1 MTKKKTDHD
10 DSADPAVGSGQD
22 LRRRAEE
29 IAREKAARM
38 PESPDT
44 LLPEAARQVLH
55 ELRVHQIEL
64 EMQNEKLRRAQAAL
78 EASQA
83 RYFDLYDLAP
93 VGYFTISEQGLI
105 LEANLTAAT
114 LLGVA
119 RGALVKQP
127 LSRFILSE
135 DKNIYYRYYKQL
147 FEMGAPQACELRIVK
162 QDGTAFWARLEA
174 AAAQDADGAPVC
186 RAVVSDIT
194 EQKNIEAAFRKK
206 AKDLQEKNEDP
217 TRSTH
222 AVSHDSQSLPAG
234 SQGKPVRILLLED
247 DPAHAES
254 IQRTF
259 LDSGMKAVV
268 HLARN
273 LRAYRTLAAA
283 QPPDLAIV
291 DLHLPDG
298 NGVDV
303 LTSPPEAGP
312 FPILIMTGYGDERIA
327 VEAMKAGAID
337 YVMKSAGAFAAM
349 SHTVERCLRDWNL
362 LQARK
367 RVEAALRREKENF
380 QHSLDDSPL
389 GVRIVTANG
398 DTLYANRAILEM
410 YHYDSLEEL
419 RNTPVKKRYTP
430 ESYVEFQ
437 KRKDI
442 RLSGDFGPSE
452 YEISIVRNNGEVR
465 HLHIF
470 RKEILWNGEKQF
482 QALYRDVTEEKKRGE
497 VLRQFEATI
506 QGQKMLLDQ
515 QSSSVEEL
523 IDRLTHS
530 REELAASYEVLKANK
545 DDLVR
550 SEKLAFTGR
559 MAAGIAHEIRNPLTN
574 IILSLRQLK
583 KGDKIKP
590 EGLNYAEIMERN
602 SNRIE
607 YLITELLNC
616 ARPIKLN
623 LQPWD
628 VHRIL
633 EDVLNALKI
642 RLRTQRIKV
651 IKNRTSHPSI
661 LLADKEYLGRVFLNI
676 FGNAIEAMPHGG
688 ALSID
693 TKIEN
698 GRFLIKIQDNGIGIP
713 EKNLIGIFDPFF
725 STKKGGVGLGLSTCQ
740 NIVISHR
747 GTIEVESAWRKGSAF
762 TVSLPLE
769 PKPSDHGES

>member
-1 MTKKKTDHD
+1 MDETARSILLVEDEPDHAEAIRRAFAASGNGAD
-10 DSADPAVGSGQD
+10 IRMVDTLREFRAAVAADPPD
-22 LRRRAEE
+22 
-29 IAREKAARM
+29 IA
-38 PESPDT
+38 
-44 LLPEAARQVLH
+44 
-55 ELRVHQIEL
+55 
-64 EMQNEKLRRAQAAL
+64 
-78 EASQA
+78 
-83 RYFDLYDLAP
+83 
-93 VGYFTISEQGLI
+93 I
-105 LEANLTAAT
+105 LDMN
-114 LLGVA
+114 
-119 RGALVKQP
+119 
-127 LSRFILSE
+127 
-135 DKNIYYRYYKQL
+135 
-147 FEMGAPQACELRIVK
+147 
-162 QDGTAFWARLEA
+162 
-174 AAAQDADGAPVC
+174 
-186 RAVVSDIT
+186 
-194 EQKNIEAAFRKK
+194 
-206 AKDLQEKNEDP
+206 
-217 TRSTH
+217 
-222 AVSHDSQSLPAG
+222 
-234 SQGKPVRILLLED
+234 
-247 DPAHAES
+247 
-254 IQRTF
+254 
-259 LDSGMKAVV
+259 
-268 HLARN
+268 
-273 LRAYRTLAAA
+273 
-283 QPPDLAIV
+283 
-291 DLHLPDG
+291 LPDG
-298 NGVDV
+298 NAV
-303 LTSPPEAGP
+303 EALAELRKTLS
-312 FPILIMTGYGDERIA
+312 FPILIITSYGNETMA

-337 YVMKSAGAFAAM
+337 YVEKSSGAFAAIP
-349 SHTVERCLRDWNL
+349 HTVERSLREWNL

-367 RVEAALRREKENF
+367 RAEETLRREKENF

-389 GVRIVTANG
+389 GVRIVTADG

-410 YHYDSLEEL
+410 YHYESLEEL

-437 KRKDI
+437 KRKEI

-452 YEISIVRNNGEVR
+452 YEIGIVRNNGEVR
-465 HLHIF
+465 HLFVF
-470 RKEILWNGEKQF
+470 RKEILWNGKKQF

-497 VLRQFEATI
+497 VIKQFEATI
-506 QGQKMLLDQ
+506 KGQKMLLDQ

-523 IDRLTHS
+523 IDRLTRS
-530 REELAASYEVLKANK
+530 RADLEASYEVLKANK
-545 DDLVR
+545 DELVR

-602 SNRIE
+602 SSRIE

-628 VHRIL
+628 IHRII

-693 TKIEN
+693 TKIEK

-762 TVSLPLE
+762 TISLPLE
-769 PKPSDHGES
+769 PKPPDHRES